1 MSDISIKNII
11 PFDANAENR
20 SFILVQNTDQIP
32 PHISLVVDG
41 NYFSVSVSG
50 VKTEM
55 DFNSVLKNIEL
66 KKIPCLILEIDDI
79 RYSSDAISDIF
90 KHYGRLDKPEKS
102 CLFPIIDLLNRA
114 YGLIHE
120 SEFVYELIIE
130 LEKNGHLK
138 GIYHLNLES
147 KLKQDS
153 FLFPKYERD
162 DIRFCIDKLNESQS
176 VQSVH

>member
-1 MSDISIKNII
+1 MSDITIENII
-11 PFDANAENR
+11 PFTGRTENR
-20 SFILVQNTDQIP
+20 SLILVQNTVQIP
-32 PHISLVVDG
+32 PHIGLVVDA

-50 VKTEM
+50 VKTEL

-79 RYSSDAISDIF
+79 RFSSDAISDIF

-102 CLFPIIDLLNRA
+102 CLFPIVDLLNRA

-120 SEFVYELIIE
+120 SEFVFELIKE

-138 GIYHLNLES
+138 GIYHLNLED
-147 KLKQDS
+147 KLRQDS

-162 DIRFCIDKLNESQS
+162 DIRFCIDKLNARQP
-176 VQSVH
+176 V